1 MARQHAVPIFLPTDG
16 SAARELVPL
25 ALAAG
30 PDAVSEATIQQLIFN
45 HPACLPIREIDPLFC
60 NPVALCM
67 EMNTPA
73 GSIDILMVTA
83 SGLPV
88 LVECKLWRNPEGRR
102 EVVGQILDY
111 AKELSRWSSSDLQ
124 REVSR
129 RLKRDGNPIID
140 LVRSAGHEIDE
151 VEFND
156 ALTLNLRRG
165 RFLLLIV
172 GDGIREGVEA
182 ITEYLQAHAGLHFT
196 LGLVEMPIFEMP
208 GASGRI
214 VAPRVLARTQVVTR
228 TVIAMPPEMTLRE
241 DVDPDLDSEID
252 EMTADRVAF
261 WKQFVAGLTFD
272 DPDQPLPKVSKQ
284 GYVYV
289 GMPAPSGSCWLTVFR
304 NVAAGKVGVFLSY
317 TRETIGEQ
325 ATRRVV
331 AESWV
336 EVREELSG
344 TVELVVDRLGRDLIS
359 DSHTFGNLGDAEK
372 RRAAITWL
380 QVRTN
385 DFVNAF
391 RPRIRSAVGEI
402 TGVI

>member
-1 MARQHAVPIFLPTDG
+1 MTRQYAVPILLPADG
-16 SAARELVPL
+16 SSAQELTPL
-25 ALAAG
+25 ALTTG
-30 PDAVSEATIQQLIFN
+30 PGAVSEAAIQQLVFA
-45 HPACLPIREIDPLFC
+45 HPSCLPIREIDPLFC
-60 NPVALCM
+60 NPVPLCM
-67 EMNTPA
+67 ELNTPA
-73 GSIDILMVTA
+73 GPIDALMVTA

-88 LVECKLWRNPEGRR
+88 LIECKLWRNPEGRR

-129 RLKRDGNPIID
+129 CLKREGNAVLD
-140 LVRSAGHEIDE
+140 RVREAGHDVDE
-151 VEFND
+151 TEFND

-196 LGLVEMPIFEMP
+196 LGLIEMPIFELTN
-208 GASGRI
+208 GQGRI
-214 VAPRVLARTQVVTR
+214 VAPRLLARTHVITR
-228 TVIAMPPEMTLRE
+228 TVIAMPPELTLSE
-241 DVDPDLDSEID
+241 DSEAVGDGEID
-252 EMTADRVAF
+252 SMTADRLAF
-261 WKQFVAGLTFD
+261 WTQFVTGLTFD

-284 GYVYV
+284 GYVYI

-331 AESWV
+331 AESWSA
-336 EVREELSG
+336 VRDELAG
-344 TVELVVDRLGRDLIS
+344 TVELVTDKLGRDLIS
-359 DSHTFGNLGDAEK
+359 DSRTFGTLTEADK
-372 RRAAITWL
+372 RNAAIIWL
-380 QVRTN
+380 QSRTN
-385 DFVNAF
+385 EFVNAV
-391 RPRIRSAVGEI
+391 RPRIRSAVAEI
-402 TGVI
+402 TGAN